1 MKTKIKKEKIIE
13 YYSQMNTQL
22 STYIQKMDPNAHFAK
37 EEFIHFHMVEKKVQT
52 FMELGRKD
60 QKVLELG
67 NDFLQTLWKL
77 RKLELE
83 LPDNK

>member
-13 YYSQMNTQL
+13 YYSKINTQL
-22 STYIQKMDPNAHFAK
+22 SSYIQKMDPNTYFSK
-37 EEFIHFHMVEKKVQT
+37 EEFIHFHMVEKKVQI

-67 NDFLQTLWKL
+67 HELLQTLWKL
-77 RKLELE
+77 RKLELD
-83 LPDNK
+83 LHDNK